1 MWLDIINSR
10 SLTVSSLTPSAVA
23 FELRPGGTHSGFSS
37 LAKFC
42 LNLRIELAPR
52 SIWELSEAPLLCPP
66 GKGPCSQ
73 RRKEEH
79 GCPWHPSLGGTESG
93 HDEQARGGS
102 IQEAVKGRDWCA
114 SKGLGFGHQ

>member
-1 MWLDIINSR
+1 M
-10 SLTVSSLTPSAVA
+10 PSP
-23 FELRPGGTHSGFSS
+23 ELRPGGTHSGFSS

-93 HDEQARGGS
+93 HDEQARAGS
-102 IQEAVKGRDWCA
+102 IQEAVKGRDL
-114 SKGLGFGHQ
+114 GLVCLQGDWDSVISRSRMSLWIL